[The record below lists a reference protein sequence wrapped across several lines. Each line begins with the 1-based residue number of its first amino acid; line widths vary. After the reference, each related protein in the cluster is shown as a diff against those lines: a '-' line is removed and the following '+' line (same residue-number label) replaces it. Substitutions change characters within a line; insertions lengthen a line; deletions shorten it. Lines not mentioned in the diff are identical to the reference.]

1 MKLSTQLRSTF
12 AVLIAAGLTSV
23 LNPSTAFAED
33 AEPAKE
39 ASTDS
44 AKSNDQADKV
54 MATTGASSSDGGKS
68 SGSSSSQPE
77 HARILKDFKKVDG
90 LIPMY
95 HKGNRLYLELSPQH
109 YSGEYIVLISISRGI
124 GQYPLYGGFSWGF
137 GDDWIWQFRK
147 VDDNVHIVR
156 KNVRFKADS
165 NKPEARAVKHAYGD
179 SVLFSLSADKKG
191 PKGGDLV
198 DVTSVFMSDLPMISS
213 QLPGASFSPSKSV
226 FSEVKGFDKNIELEV
241 AATYASSGRMRYDSV
256 PDSRGVSIDIHYS
269 ISKIPS
275 NGYKPRLADD
285 RIGYFLTVVKNFSQ
299 SEDDQ
304 FVRYIN
310 RWDLKKAESS
320 AKKSEPAEPILF
332 YLENTVPY
340 KYRKPIR
347 DGILEWNKAF
357 EKAGFIDAIRVR
369 QQEDDDKW
377 DPEDVNYNTF
387 RWITSDAGFAMGP
400 SRTNPYN
407 GQILDADIIFD
418 ASFLNSWQ
426 RTFEDINPQGIAA
439 LTGGWPER
447 QDEINELMGVP
458 ADRKPHVGHS
468 SACMLGRGMTSQMA
482 FANLIAAEGAAA
494 AEDREEVREK
504 LFMQGLKEVTMH
516 EVGHTLGLR
525 HNFKASKFRSL
536 EDMNDLE
543 ISADGMVSSVMDY
556 VPANIAPK
564 DEKQGD
570 FFPQTI
576 GPYDIWAIEYGYTP
590 FSGGTSGEKK
600 ELDKLASRSGEPGL
614 SYATDED
621 TTSYAPD
628 PDSNRFD
635 FGDDAVEFAER
646 QAKVVQEAMEDLVN
660 RVVKEGDDYSK
671 ARRAFNVLLST
682 HGQAMFFV
690 SRYVGGIYVSRS
702 HKGDEDAQP
711 PMRIVEVEKQ
721 RAALKLLE
729 EQVFS
734 DKPYQVDP
742 SIYNQLAPS
751 HWDHWGASKT
761 SRPDFPI
768 HGYIEMWQDR
778 VLSQLLSSGTL
789 TRMHDSEL
797 KVAEDEEAMTTAELI
812 ERLTD
817 VVYRELDDIK
827 KGDDKYTNRE
837 PAISSLRRG
846 LQRNYLRRLSN
857 IALGNTFAPDDC
869 QTIAYAQLHDLS
881 KKIEGT
887 MKKKAKLD
895 SYSQAHLLETKARI
909 DKVLSSQLIFASP

>member
-1 MKLSTQLRSTF
+1 MKLSTLLRSTL
-12 AVLIAAGLTSV
+12 AVLLAAGLTSV
-23 LNPSTAFAED
+23 VCPQSAFADD
-33 AEPAKE
+33 AAAKE
-39 ASTDS
+39 ASADDA
-44 AKSNDQADKV
+44 AKVNENADKV
-54 MATTGASSSDGGKS
+54 MATTGDSSEGGGGG
-68 SGSSSSQPE
+68 GSSASQPE

-95 HKGNRLYLELSPQH
+95 HKGNRLYLELSSQH

-124 GQYPLYGGFSWGF
+124 GQYPIYGGFSWGF
-137 GDDWIWQFRK
+137 GDDWVWKFRK
-147 VDDNVHIVR
+147 IDDNVHIVR
-156 KNVRFKADS
+156 KNVRFKADT
-165 NKPEARAVKHAYGD
+165 NKPEARAVQHAYGD
-179 SVLFSLSADKKG
+179 SVLFSLPADKKG
-191 PKGGDLV
+191 PNGGDLI
-198 DVTSVFMSDLPMISS
+198 DVTPVFMSDLPMISDA
-213 QLPGASFSPSKSV
+213 LPGSSFSPSKSV
-226 FSEVKGFDKNIELEV
+226 FSEVKGFNKNIELEV
-241 AATYASSGRMRYDSV
+241 AATYATSGRMSLDTV

-275 NGYKPRLADD
+275 NGYQPRLADD
-285 RIGYFLTVVKNFSQ
+285 RVGYFLTVVKNFSQ
-299 SEDDQ
+299 SKDDQ

-310 RWDLKKAESS
+310 RWDLKKAEPSE
-320 AKKSEPAEPILF
+320 KMSEPAEPILF

-357 EKAGFIDAIRVR
+357 EQAGYIDAVRVR
-369 QQEDDDKW
+369 QQEDDDTW

-426 RTFEDINPQGIAA
+426 QTFEDINPQGIAA

-447 QDEINELMGVP
+447 QAEI
-458 ADRKPHVGHS
+458 DRLTGNTTGSRIPS
-468 SACMLGRGMTSQMA
+468 AACMLGRGMTSQMA

-504 LFMQGLKEVTMH
+504 LFMQGLKEVAMH

-525 HNFKASKFRSL
+525 HNFKASKYRSL
-536 EDMNDLE
+536 EDMNDLK
-543 ISADGMVSSVMDY
+543 ITADGMVSSVMDY
-556 VPANIAPK
+556 VPANISPK
-564 DEKQGD
+564 GEKQGD

-576 GPYDIWAIEYGYTP
+576 GPYDVWAIEYGYKP
-590 FSGGTSGEKK
+590 FSGGTDGEKK

-614 SYATDED
+614 AFSTDED
-621 TTSYAPD
+621 TTSVAPD

-635 FGDDAVEFAER
+635 FGEDAVKFAER
-646 QAKVVQEAMEDLVN
+646 QAKVVQEAMDDLVN

-690 SRYVGGIYVSRS
+690 SRYVGGVYVNRS
-702 HKGDEDAQP
+702 HKGDKDALP
-711 PMRIVEVEKQ
+711 PTKPVEAEKQ
-721 RAALKLLE
+721 RAALTLLE

-734 DKPYQVDP
+734 DKPYEVDP
-742 SIYNQLAPS
+742 SLYNQLAPS
-751 HWDHWGASKT
+751 HWDHWGASPT
-761 SRPDFPI
+761 TRPDFPI
-768 HGYIEMWQDR
+768 HSYIEMWQDR
-778 VLSQLLSSGTL
+778 VMSQLLSSGTL

-812 ERLTD
+812 ERLTKA
-817 VVYRELDDIK
+817 VYSELDDIK
-827 KGDDKYTNRE
+827 KGDQEFTNRD

-857 IALGNTFAPDDC
+857 IALGESFAPDDC
-869 QTIAYAQLHDLS
+869 QTIAYAQLTDLS
-881 KKIEGT
+881 KKIDAT
-887 MKKKAKLD
+887 LKKKVKLD
-895 SYSQAHLLETKARI
+895 SYSQAHLVETKARI
-909 DKVLSSQLIFASP
+909 DKVLGSQLIFASP

>member
-1 MKLSTQLRSTF
+1 MKLSTLLRSTL
-12 AVLIAAGLTSV
+12 AVLVAAGLTSV
-23 LNPSTAFAED
+23 ICPPSAFAED
-33 AEPAKE
+33 AVAAKD
-39 ASTDS
+39 ASADA
-44 AKSNDQADKV
+44 AKANENADKV
-54 MATTGASSSDGGKS
+54 MATTGGSSSDSKEG
-68 SGSSSSQPE
+68 GSSASQPD

-95 HKGNRLYLELSPQH
+95 HKGNRLYLELSSQH

-124 GQYPLYGGFSWGF
+124 GQYPIYGGFSWGF
-137 GDDWIWQFRK
+137 GDDWVWKFRK
-147 VDDNVHIVR
+147 IDDNVHIVR

-165 NKPEARAVKHAYGD
+165 DKPEARAVQHAYGD
-179 SVLFSLSADKKG
+179 SVLFSLAADKKG
-191 PKGGDLV
+191 PNGGDLI
-198 DVTSVFMSDLPMISS
+198 DVTPVFMSDLPQISDV
-213 QLPGASFSPSKSV
+213 LPGASFSPSKSV
-226 FSEVKGFDKNIELEV
+226 FSEVKGFAKNIELEV
-241 AATYASSGRMRYDSV
+241 AATYATSGRMNIDSV
-256 PDSRGVSIDIHYS
+256 PDSRGVGIDIHYS

-285 RIGYFLTVVKNFSQ
+285 RVGYFLTVVKNFSQ
-299 SEDDQ
+299 SKDDQ

-310 RWDLKKAESS
+310 RWDLKKAEPS
-320 AKKSEPAEPILF
+320 AKMSEPAEPILF
-332 YLENTVPY
+332 HLENTVPY

-357 EKAGFIDAIRVR
+357 EKAGYIDAVRVR
-369 QQEDDDKW
+369 QQEDDDSW

-426 RTFEDINPQGIAA
+426 QTFEDINPQGIAA

-447 QDEINELMGVP
+447 QAEIDKLTGGIP
-458 ADRKPHVGHS
+458 GRTPSAAPS
-468 SACMLGRGMTSQMA
+468 SACMLGKGMTSQMA

-536 EDMNDLE
+536 EEMNDLKD
-543 ISADGMVSSVMDY
+543 STDGMVSSVMDY
-556 VPANIAPK
+556 VPANISPK

-570 FFPQTI
+570 YFPQTI
-576 GPYDIWAIEYGYTP
+576 GKYDVWAIQYGYTP
-590 FSGGTSGEKK
+590 YSGGTDGEKK
-600 ELDKLASRSGEPGL
+600 DLDKLATRSGEPGL
-614 SYATDED
+614 TFATDED
-621 TTSYAPD
+621 TTSSAPD

-635 FGDDAVEFAER
+635 FGEDAIKFAER
-646 QAKVVQEAMEDLVN
+646 QAKVVQEAMDDLVN
-660 RVVKEGDDYSK
+660 RVVKDGDDYSK

-690 SRYVGGIYVSRS
+690 SRYVGGIHTSRS
-702 HKGDEDAQP
+702 HKGDKDALP
-711 PMRIVEVEKQ
+711 PMKAVDIEKQ
-721 RAALKLLE
+721 RAALALLE

-734 DKPYQVDP
+734 DKPYEVDP

-751 HWDHWGASKT
+751 HWDHWGSSMT

-812 ERLTD
+812 ERLTK
-817 VVYRELDDIK
+817 VVYSEIDDIK
-827 KGDDKYTNRE
+827 KGDEKFTNSD

-857 IALGNTFAPDDC
+857 IALGDTYAPDDC
-869 QTIAYAQLHDLS
+869 QTIAYAQLIDLS
-881 KKIEGT
+881 KKIDSAL
-887 MKKKAKLD
+887 KKKVKLD

-909 DKVLSSQLIFASP
+909 NKVLDSQLIFASP

>member
-1 MKLSTQLRSTF
+1 MKLSTLLRSTL
-12 AVLIAAGLTSV
+12 AVLVAAGLTSV
-23 LNPSTAFAED
+23 ICPPSAFADD
-33 AEPAKE
+33 AETTKE
-39 ASTDS
+39 APAET
-44 AKSNDQADKV
+44 AKANDNADKV
-54 MATTGASSSDGGKS
+54 MATTGGSSDGGGGG
-68 SGSSSSQPE
+68 GSSESMPE

-95 HKGNRLYLELSPQH
+95 HKGNRLFLELSPQH

-124 GQYPLYGGFSWGF
+124 GQYPIYGGFSWGF
-137 GDDWIWQFRK
+137 GDDWVWKFRK
-147 VDDNVHIVR
+147 IDDNVHIIR

-165 NKPEARAVKHAYGD
+165 SKPEAKAVQHAYSD
-179 SVLFSLSADKKG
+179 SVLFSLPADKKG
-191 PKGGDLV
+191 PNGGDLIE
-198 DVTSVFMSDLPMISS
+198 VTPVFMSDLPMISDA
-213 QLPGASFSPSKSV
+213 LPGSSFSPSKSV
-226 FSEVKGFDKNIELEV
+226 FSEVKGFSKNIELEV
-241 AATYASSGRMRYDSV
+241 AATYSTSGRMNLDTV

-275 NGYKPRLADD
+275 TGYQPRLADD
-285 RIGYFLTVVKNFSQ
+285 RVGYFLTVVKNFSQ
-299 SEDDQ
+299 SKDDQ

-310 RWDLKKAESS
+310 RWDLKKAEPGE
-320 AKKSEPAEPILF
+320 KMSEPAEPILF
-332 YLENTVPY
+332 HLENTVPY

-357 EKAGFIDAIRVR
+357 EKAGYIDAVRVR
-369 QQEDDDKW
+369 QQEDDDTW

-426 RTFEDINPQGIAA
+426 QTFEDINPQGIAA

-447 QDEINELMGVP
+447 QAEIDKLTGNTTGSRM
-458 ADRKPHVGHS
+458 PH

-494 AEDREEVREK
+494 VEDREAVREK

-525 HNFKASKFRSL
+525 HNFKASKFRTL
-536 EDMNDLE
+536 EEMNDTK
-543 ISADGMVSSVMDY
+543 ITADGMVSSVMDY
-556 VPANIAPK
+556 VPANISPK
-564 DEKQGD
+564 GEQQGD
-570 FFPQTI
+570 YFPQTL
-576 GPYDIWAIEYGYTP
+576 GPYDIWAIQYGYTP
-590 FSGGTSGEKK
+590 YSGGTEGEKK
-600 ELDKLASRSGEPGL
+600 ELDKLASRSGEAGL
-614 SYATDED
+614 TFATDED
-621 TTSYAPD
+621 TTSSAPD

-635 FGDDAVEFAER
+635 FGDDAVKFAER
-646 QAKVVQEAMEDLVN
+646 QAKVVHEAMDDLVN

-690 SRYVGGIYVSRS
+690 SRYVGGIHISRS
-702 HKGDEDAQP
+702 HKGDKDAQP
-711 PMRIVEVEKQ
+711 PMKGVDVEQQ

-734 DKPYQVDP
+734 DKPYEVDP

-751 HWDHWGASKT
+751 HWDHWGSSPST
-761 SRPDFPI
+761 RPDFPI
-768 HGYIEMWQDR
+768 HSYIEMWQDR

-797 KVAEDEEAMTTAELI
+797 KVGEDEEAMTTAELI
-812 ERLTD
+812 DRLTK
-817 VVYRELDDIK
+817 VVYSELDGIK
-827 KGDDKYTNRE
+827 KGDAEFTNSD

-857 IALGNTFAPDDC
+857 IALGDTYAPDDC
-869 QTIAYAQLHDLS
+869 QTIAYAQLTDLS
-881 KKIEGT
+881 KKIDAT
-887 MKKKAKLD
+887 LKKKVKLD
-895 SYSQAHLLETKARI
+895 PYSQAHLVETKARI
-909 DKVLSSQLIFASP
+909 DKVLDSQLIFASP